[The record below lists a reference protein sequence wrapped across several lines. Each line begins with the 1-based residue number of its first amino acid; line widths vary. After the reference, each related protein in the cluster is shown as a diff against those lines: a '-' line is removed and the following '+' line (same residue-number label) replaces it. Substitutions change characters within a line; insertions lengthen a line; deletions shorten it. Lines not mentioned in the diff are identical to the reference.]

1 MCGGNM
7 MCGGHVMCGG
17 FVNRVYSVVPDDNY
31 LSPDLPILKKERIL
45 DSETIGFVRPGFPS
59 ANEILCTNRR
69 TKVSPNNELYQKI
82 KEFVCIK
89 YGTVAEVALLMDMEN
104 KTNCIYNV
112 EKKEIRK
119 LQKSNDCKLYGI
131 RVDSD
136 LDVTIRVKEAIKIMK
151 ENGLDKKFNLKTIEH
166 DLRDAKEELEY
177 ERDY

>member
-1 MCGGNM
+1 

-17 FVNRVYSVVPDDNY
+17 PVNRVYSVVPDDDY
-31 LSPDLPILKKERIL
+31 FSPDRLFFKKERIL
-45 DSETIGFVRPGFPS
+45 DSKMMGFVMSGFPS
-59 ANEILCTNRR
+59 AKEILCSNRR
-69 TKVSPNNELYQKI
+69 IKVSSNHVPYAITKEL
-82 KEFVCIK
+82 VCIK
-89 YGTVAEVALLMDMEN
+89 YGTVTEVAQLMDMEN